1 MESLF
6 SLAPLL
12 FFLSF
17 NSLIFHFFLIFAM
30 FYCRPMKTLKKV
42 YSLFLMCLFSA
53 TTFAG
58 NNLTISEVVDGT
70 FRSDYIYEM
79 NMLADGVS
87 YAQIDYRNARIL
99 KFDVKTGEQTGVL
112 FDANQ
117 LSGDLKNTLSDID
130 AYEMS
135 PDGKKMLLQ
144 LKTSYIYRRS
154 FKADF
159 YVYDIASKDIILV
172 SKNGP
177 LQNPVWS
184 PKGDKLAFVRDN
196 NIFLFD
202 LKNSTET
209 QITDDGEKNKIING
223 IPDWVY
229 EEEFGFSNAMT
240 FSADGKKICYLK
252 FDESM
257 VKMYPLQFFAGDK
270 PKYEQYD
277 VYPGAYE
284 YKYPKAGEENSK
296 CSAWAYDIASA
307 TTNKI
312 NLPYIEDGYIP
323 RILQP
328 NDFDKVVF
336 FTMNRHQDELNI
348 VAWNPKADSY
358 QTLLTEKVDKYVKE
372 EAMEQI
378 KFTKK
383 HIVVPSDRDGFMQL
397 YVYNQDGQLEAKAT
411 NAAYG
416 VMEVYG
422 LDEKTNTLYYQAA
435 EKSPLQREVYATV
448 INGPTKCLTNNGGTS
463 SALFTAD
470 FKYFVCTWSTAN
482 HPYVFSI
489 VDNQGKQVKALVENE
504 KLIAKIKDYN
514 LPGKTFFDF
523 TTSEGVTLN
532 GWMMK
537 PADFDESKKYP
548 VIMFQYSGP
557 ANQQV
562 VDAWNI
568 GSMGQGG
575 LYDAYLTQQGFII
588 VCVDGRGTGGRGADF
603 EKCTYLRLG
612 QLESKDQVET
622 ALYLQQLPYVDKDN
636 IGIWGWSY
644 GGFNTLMS
652 MSEGRPV
659 FKAGV
664 AVAPVTNWRYYDSV
678 YSERFMRTPRENPTG
693 YGVNPIARAKDLH
706 GKLLIC
712 HGLADDNVHPQ
723 NTFEYSEALVQLD
736 KDFKEVIYT
745 NRNHSIRGGNTRK
758 HLLRQIAQFFVDNL
772 KQ

>member
-1 MESLF
+1 
-6 SLAPLL
+6 
-12 FFLSF
+12 
-17 NSLIFHFFLIFAM
+17 M
-30 FYCRPMKTLKKV
+30 FYCRPMKTLEKV

-87 YAQIDYRNARIL
+87 YAQIDYQNARIL

-144 LKTSYIYRRS
+144 LNTNYIYRRS

-159 YVYDIASKDIILV
+159 YVYDIASKDIILL

-184 PKGDKLAFVRDN
+184 PKGDKIAFVRDN

-240 FSADGKKICYLK
+240 FSADGKKICWLK
-252 FDESM
+252 FDEAA
-257 VKMYPLQFFAGDK
+257 VQMYSLQIFSGDK
-270 PKYEQYD
+270 PKRSEYE
-277 VYPGAYE
+277 VYPGSYE
-284 YKYPKAGEENSK
+284 FKYPKAGEDNSK
-296 CSAWAYDIASA
+296 CSAWVYDIDKAS
-307 TTNKI
+307 TRKI
-312 NLPYIEDGYIP
+312 DLPYIENGYIP

-328 NDFDKVVF
+328 EAMKEVVF
-336 FTMNRHQDELNI
+336 YTMNRHQDELNI
-348 VAWNPKADSY
+348 VAWNPATE
-358 QTLLTEKVDKYVKE
+358 QARILLTEKVDKYVKE

-378 KFTKK
+378 VFTKK
-383 HIVVPSDRDGFMQL
+383 HIIVPSDRDGTMQVYL
-397 YVYNQDGQLEAKAT
+397 YDLEGNLEVKAT

-422 LDEKTNTLYYQAA
+422 YDEKNAILYYQAA
-435 EKSPLQREVYATV
+435 GRSPMQREVYATKV
-448 INGPTKCLTNNGGTS
+448 NGATKCLTEKTGTH

-470 FKYFVCTWSTAN
+470 FKYFVCTWSDAN

-489 VDNQGKQVKALVENE
+489 FDNRGKQLKTLVDNQRLS
-504 KLIAKIKDYN
+504 AKIKEYG
-514 LPGKTFFDF
+514 LPEKSFFDF

-557 ANQQV
+557 ASQQV
-562 VDAWNI
+562 IDAWNI

-612 QLESKDQVET
+612 QLEAKDQVET
-622 ALYLQQLPYVDKDN
+622 ALYLSNLPFVDKGN

-652 MSEGRPV
+652 MSEGHPV

-678 YSERFMRTPRENPTG
+678 YSERFMRTPRENPNG
-693 YGVNPIARAKDLH
+693 YGVNPLARANELN

-712 HGLADDNVHPQ
+712 HGLMDDNVHPQ

>member
-159 YVYDIASKDIILV
+159 YVYDIATKDIILL

-284 YKYPKAGEENSK
+284 YKYPTAGEENSK